1 MSDED
6 TKPALAA
13 LRNRRQE
20 VIDRLTDDFARDLIE
35 VDEFE
40 MRVDQAHRAP
50 SIEALEKVVADL
62 GPLEAAATPLSA
74 ERAMEIHPSRTP
86 STALATN
93 RAERRWAVAVMGGV
107 ERKGSWRVPHTLRV
121 VCVMGGAEIDF
132 REVDLPPGVTDVK
145 IMCMMGGAE
154 IIVPPDLA
162 VECDGIA
169 IMGGFEQLDRAPPR
183 TDPDTP
189 LLRVSGFA
197 FMGGFTISTRLPGES
212 ARQASK
218 RQRRERRE
226 MERRQLASGK

>member
-6 TKPALAA
+6 RKPALVA
-13 LRNRRQE
+13 LRQRRQE

-62 GPLEAAATPLSA
+62 APLEATAQPISP
-74 ERAMEIHPSRTP
+74 ERAMELHPSRTP
-86 STALATN
+86 ATALATN

-132 REVDLPPGVTDVK
+132 REVDLPPGVTQVK
-145 IMCMMGGAE
+145 IVCMMGGAE
-154 IIVPPDLA
+154 IIVPPGSGRSALA
-162 VECDGIA
+162 RERLRLHGRLHH
-169 IMGGFEQLDRAPPR
+169 LDAP
-183 TDPDTP
+183 
-189 LLRVSGFA
+189 A
-197 FMGGFTISTRLPGES
+197 
-212 ARQASK
+212 
-218 RQRRERRE
+218 RRERAPGQQAPAPRAA
-226 MERRQLASGK
+226 RDGAPPAGQRQVSPR